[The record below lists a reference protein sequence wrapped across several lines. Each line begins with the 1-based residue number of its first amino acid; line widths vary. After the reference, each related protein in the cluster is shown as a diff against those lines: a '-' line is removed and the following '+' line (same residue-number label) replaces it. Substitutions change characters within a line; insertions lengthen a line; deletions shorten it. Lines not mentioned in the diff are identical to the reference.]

1 MPAPLPRPA
10 ALRVAPDAPEVVRL
24 SAAVLAPGVPVTH
37 GEASGEADGSASGGG
52 TLTVRAGGARPDGSA
67 AAPGDASS
75 DAPWLYARIG
85 ADGSGEVAAS
95 DGARLYAFAH
105 LLARGEITAAQQA
118 ALGGGGLHLAPTL
131 RMHRPLFDLT
141 LTQYCRSARG
151 MDADAYCEAL
161 ARSGFTHVEV
171 NALATSLAFEPGVQS
186 EYYDEFYTYGAGL
199 AQFVDSPLT
208 RGLYPHEYLAAN
220 LNRVRKLAAAGRRY
234 GLAPG
239 FCAFEPRTLP
249 EAFFTKYPTLRGAR
263 VDHPFRS
270 HLPRYTLAQDH
281 PATRA
286 HVAAMVRALM
296 AAVPDLA
303 YLSVWTNDSGAGFE
317 HTASLYVGRNGGP
330 YLIRE
335 WRSHAKIAEAAA
347 ESAVRWLEHVQS
359 TAAETNPAFEVV
371 LRVEPFTVEHDA
383 LTAGMA
389 RAGDAPSTGPAQ
401 AGRPTTDDGAARAP
415 ASATGGLTIEAPSL
429 LVRGYELPYRHPHY
443 PEQGGIAGT
452 IFHDAV
458 DDAEAERLAAYRA
471 LGIEPK
477 ITYSAA
483 TGMNAEP
490 LLGIPFPRRLH
501 RKLTALGD
509 LGVRAAS
516 AIGGLLHPVRTPYW
530 PHPDILRAATLNP
543 AVSADAVL
551 HECAARWVGDGHAA
565 ALVGLWD
572 DVEAAVERMPLVPL
586 YSHFGFVWLRTW
598 VRPLVPDIEAIPRED
613 RLYYERFMVSTFNN
627 PNLNDLGR
635 DVLFDLVTQA
645 DGVWMTD
652 GFDRN
657 VLPRLADAHAAADAL
672 ATNARVSGADGPASA
687 VFADLRDRIRALDCW
702 ATTQRN
708 TCAWVRDVHGALA
721 ADGDAAAEAAFRAG
735 LDATIDRDV
744 QNTERLL
751 ALWETSEVEWM
762 LVSDVAE
769 TSFIYGENFGDLL
782 RRKLDLTA
790 RYRDRAPRIDR
801 DILWRL
807 TPEG

>member
-10 ALRVAPDAPEVVRL
+10 ALRLAPDAPEVVRL
-24 SAAVLAPGVPVTH
+24 AAAVLAPGVPVL
-37 GEASGEADGSASGGG
+37 DGGASGGADG
-52 TLTVRAGGARPDGSA
+52 GASGGVLTVRAGGARPDGSA
-67 AAPGDASS
+67 DAPGDTSG
-75 DAPWLYARIG
+75 DAPWLYARIDT
-85 ADGSGEVAAS
+85 DGSGEVAAC

-105 LLARGEITAAQQA
+105 LLASGETTDAQRE
-118 ALGGGGLHLAPTL
+118 ALGSTGGLHLTPTL

-171 NALATSLAFEPGVQS
+171 NALATPLAFEPGVQS

-239 FCAFEPRTLP
+239 MCAFEPRTLP

-371 LRVEPFTVEHDA
+371 LRVEPFKVEHDA

-389 RAGDAPSTGPAQ
+389 RAGDD
-401 AGRPTTDDGAARAP
+401 GRRTTDDATTDDGAAFAS

-443 PEQGGIAGT
+443 PEQGSVAGT
-452 IFHDAV
+452 IFHDAL

-501 RKLTALGD
+501 RKLTALHA
-509 LGVRAAS
+509 LGVTAAS
-516 AIGGLLHPVRTPYW
+516 AIGGLLHPQRTPYW

-543 AVSADAVL
+543 AISADAVL
-551 HECAARWVGDGHAA
+551 HGCAARWVGEGHAA

-572 DVEAAVERMPLVPL
+572 EVEAAVERMPLVPL

-627 PNLNDLGR
+627 PNINDLGR
-635 DVLFDLVTQA
+635 DVLFDLITQA

-652 GFDRN
+652 GFDRH
-657 VLPRLADAHAAADAL
+657 VRPRLAAAHAAADAL
-672 ATNARVSGADGPASA
+672 ATSANGPASA

-708 TCAWVRDVHGALA
+708 TCAWVRDVYGYLATDDADERAAL
-721 ADGDAAAEAAFRAG
+721 RAT
-735 LDATIDRDV
+735 LDATLDLDV
-744 QNTERLL
+744 ENTERLL
-751 ALWETSEVEWM
+751 ALSETATCEWM
-762 LVSDVAE
+762 LVSDVSE
-769 TSFIYGENFGDLL
+769 TSFIYGENFPDLL
-782 RRKLDLTA
+782 RRKLALTA
-790 RYRDRAPRIDR
+790 QYRDRAPRIDR

-807 TPEG
+807 GPEG